1 MNPVI
6 SDVID
11 ELEDNGFIY
20 VEADEVKLDHYEIV
34 LMTPTGEFDV
44 KDKSLATEIA
54 EDFLG
59 VWKVRADF
67 LTGNGD
73 VDILLTVI
81 LSPSWHI

>member
-34 LMTPTGEFDV
+34 LMTPTGEFDE
-44 KDKSLATEIA
+44 KEKSLATEIA

-67 LTGNGD
+67 LTGKGD